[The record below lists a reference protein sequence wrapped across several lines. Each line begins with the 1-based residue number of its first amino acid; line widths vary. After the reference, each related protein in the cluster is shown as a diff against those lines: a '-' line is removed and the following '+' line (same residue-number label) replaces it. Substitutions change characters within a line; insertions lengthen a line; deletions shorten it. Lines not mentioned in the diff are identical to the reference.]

1 MPDNQ
6 PVLPG
11 IASAPGLKHHIF
23 FAVLADADAGQ
34 KADRL
39 CDEEMALRHLA
50 GSKVRRERLHVTLM
64 SLGWNAE
71 FPEQKVWLARLAA
84 AQVDAPAFPLWL
96 DRCLS
101 FQRRNA
107 RRPLVL
113 CGHGAGLAGFMELYR
128 SLYGAL
134 DFAFSGGE
142 SPPRAAPSVTPHMTL
157 MYSPPW
163 WRSIRWSPWGGRCGS
178 SSCSTTCAAP
188 RDRTGCWDGGR
199 CRTRGACDGL
209 HICILFCR
217 PRGVSGDGASRAL
230 PPSLCARAGTM
241 QSLTHF
247 RAP

>member
-1 MPDNQ
+1 MPESQ

-11 IASAPGLKHHIF
+11 IASAPGLNHHIF

-50 GSKVRRERLHVTLM
+50 GSKVRRERLHVTLV
-64 SLGWNAE
+64 SLGWDAE
-71 FPEQKVWLARLAA
+71 FPEHKVWLARLAA

-113 CGHGAGLAGFMELYR
+113 CGHGAKLGGFMELYR

-142 SPPRAAPSVTPHMTL
+142 SAPRAAPSVTPHMTL
-157 MYSPPW
+157 MYSPSVVEEHQVEPVGW
-163 WRSIRWSPWGGRCGS
+163 TVREFQLLYNLRGSPGPYRVLGRWTLQDPRC
-178 SSCSTTCAAP
+178 T
-188 RDRTGCWDGGR
+188 
-199 CRTRGACDGL
+199 
-209 HICILFCR
+209 
-217 PRGVSGDGASRAL
+217 
-230 PPSLCARAGTM
+230 
-241 QSLTHF
+241 
-247 RAP
+247 